1 MKVQL
6 LIDKAI
12 ARNCERQKTTNLR
25 MTWIYFQDVYDK
37 VSHSWM
43 FESLLLL
50 DEVEHIKEH
59 LLIVA
64 VIPIVVRFLIF
75 SHSAFS
81 LPYVNC

>member
-6 LIDKAI
+6 LTDKAV

-25 MTWIYFQDVYDK
+25 MTWIDFQDVYDK

-43 FESLLLL
+43 FQSLSLL

>member
-1 MKVQL
+1 MKDQL
-6 LIDKAI
+6 LIDKAV

-25 MTWIYFQDVYDK
+25 MTWIDFQDVYDK
-37 VSHSWM
+37 VPHSWM

-64 VIPIVVRFLIF
+64 VIPIVARFLIRKICV
-75 SHSAFS
+75 S
-81 LPYVNC
+81 